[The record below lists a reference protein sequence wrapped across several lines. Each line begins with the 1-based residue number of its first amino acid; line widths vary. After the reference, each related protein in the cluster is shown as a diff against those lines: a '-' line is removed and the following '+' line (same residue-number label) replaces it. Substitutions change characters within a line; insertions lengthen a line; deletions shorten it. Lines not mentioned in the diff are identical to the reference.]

1 MEINEFDLNG
11 EINSNVSKFNKIVK
25 DSAIQNR
32 TKYENF
38 LSKVEV
44 LQSLDKYE
52 RNKLCDCLMIENYPA
67 NSYVIK
73 QGDKGDTFF
82 MIMKGE
88 GKALKKNKK
97 TGQEE
102 TVFEYKEN
110 MYFGELSL
118 LKEQPR
124 AASIKTSVI
133 ILKIN
138 L

>member
-1 MEINEFDLNG
+1 
-11 EINSNVSKFNKIVK
+11 
-25 DSAIQNR
+25 
-32 TKYENF
+32 
-38 LSKVEV
+38 
-44 LQSLDKYE
+44 
-52 RNKLCDCLMIENYPA
+52 MIENYPA